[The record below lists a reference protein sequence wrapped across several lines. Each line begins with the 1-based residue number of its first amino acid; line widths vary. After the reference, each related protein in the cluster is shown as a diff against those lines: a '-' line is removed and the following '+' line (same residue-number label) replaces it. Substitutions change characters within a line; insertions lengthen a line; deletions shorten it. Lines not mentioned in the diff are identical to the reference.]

1 MLRILLDA
9 FHFLAGFL
17 NVFHAVIGALLIT
30 WVVLRVRKPEAA
42 RRFGRWT
49 LIAVGAL
56 LVLAPFAWIIP
67 AVFKTG
73 DAFNDYIFFPPLSK
87 WGETLSLTNFHEL
100 FKGKPSQRGAVYF
113 WEYFLNSTVIA
124 TVTTTMQIFL
134 SSLAGY
140 ALAKFEFRGKAVLTL
155 FMLGAMMIPPV
166 LLLAPLYK
174 MVVDL
179 GLVDSHAG
187 VIIPLM
193 ASTYGTFLFRQ
204 ACVTIP
210 NEMIDAARLDG
221 CSELGIYFRV
231 VMPLVRPM
239 AAAFCLVAFLANWNA
254 FFQPN
259 IFLHSDEKLT
269 VPVALNLLLGVYRQK
284 QGVYLAGTALAMIP
298 PAVLFFF
305 LQKEFIS
312 GLTSGAVKG

>member
-1 MLRILLDA
+1 MNIFHYAILA
-9 FHFLAGFL
+9 VLA
-17 NVFHAVIGALLIT
+17 IY
-30 WVVLRVRKPEAA
+30 VVLRVRNRGRA
-42 RRFGRWT
+42 RKFARGAV
-49 LIAVGAL
+49 IGVGAL
-56 LVLAPFAWIIP
+56 LVLSPFAWLVP

-73 DAFNDYIFFPPLSK
+73 AAFNDYVFFPPLSK
-87 WGETLSLTNFHEL
+87 WPETLSLANFHKLGE
-100 FKGKPSQRGAVYF
+100 GRPSLRGQVYF

-124 TVTTTMQIFL
+124 TVTTTSQIFF

-140 ALAKFEFRGKAVLTL
+140 ALAKFEFRGKGVLML
-155 FMLGAMMIPPV
+155 FMLGSMMIPPV

-179 GLVDSHAG
+179 GLVDSLAG
-187 VIIPLM
+187 VIVPIM
-193 ASTYGTFLFRQ
+193 VSTYGAFFLRQ
-204 ACVTIP
+204 ACVIVP
-210 NEMIDAARLDG
+210 NEMLDAARLDG
-221 CSELGIYFRV
+221 CSEIGIYFRV

-254 FFQPN
+254 FFMPN
-259 IFLHSDEKLT
+259 VFLHSEDNLT
-269 VPVALNLLLGVYRQK
+269 VPVVLNLLLGVYRQK
-284 QGVYLAGTALAMIP
+284 QGVFLAGTALAMIP

>member
-1 MLRILLDA
+1 MTVIHYALFATVLVY
-9 FHFLAGFL
+9 LAIR
-17 NVFHAVIGALLIT
+17 ARDRA
-30 WVVLRVRKPEAA
+30 RA
-42 RRFGRWT
+42 RRFGRWA
-49 LIAVGAL
+49 IVFVGAL
-56 LVLAPFAWIIP
+56 LVLSPFVWIVP

-73 DAFNDYIFFPPLSK
+73 AAFNDYIFFPPPSK
-87 WGETLSLTNFHEL
+87 WRETMSFWNFHEL
-100 FKGKPSQRGAVYF
+100 FQGRPSVRGQVYF
-113 WEYFLNSTVIA
+113 WEYLLNSTVVA
-124 TVTTTMQIFL
+124 TVTTTLQIFL

-140 ALAKFEFRGKAVLTL
+140 ALAKFEFRGKGALTL
-155 FMLGAMMIPPV
+155 FMLGSMMIPSV

-179 GLVDSHAG
+179 GLVDSLPG
-187 VIIPLM
+187 VIIPSM
-193 ASTYGTFLFRQ
+193 VSTYGIFLFRQ
-204 ACVTIP
+204 ACLSVP
-210 NEMIDAARLDG
+210 NEMLDAARLDG
-221 CSELGIYFRV
+221 CSEIGIYFRV

-259 IFLHSDEKLT
+259 IFLHSDDNQT

-284 QGVYLAGTALAMIP
+284 QGVFLAGTALAMIP

>member
-1 MLRILLDA
+1 MSFIHYILIA
-9 FHFLAGFL
+9 
-17 NVFHAVIGALLIT
+17 ALLAYFAI
-30 WVVLRVRKPEAA
+30 RIRDRA
-42 RRFGRWT
+42 RASQFGRAA
-49 LIAVGAL
+49 LIVGGAL

-67 AVFKTG
+67 AVFKTRA
-73 DAFNDYIFFPPLSK
+73 AFNDYIFFPPPAK
-87 WGETLSLTNFHEL
+87 WRETMSLESFREL
-100 FKGKPSQRGAVYF
+100 FAARPSIRGDVYF
-113 WEYFLNSTVIA
+113 WEYFLNSTVFA
-124 TVTTTMQIFL
+124 TVTTTLQIFF

-140 ALAKFEFRGKAVLTL
+140 GLAKFEFRGKTALTL
-155 FMLGAMMIPPV
+155 FMLGSMMIPSV

-179 GLVDSHAG
+179 GLVDSLAG
-187 VIIPLM
+187 LIIPIM
-193 ASTYGTFLFRQ
+193 VSTYGAFLFRQ
-204 ACVTIP
+204 ACVGVP
-210 NEMIDAARLDG
+210 NEMLDAARLDG
-221 CSELGIYFRV
+221 CSEFGIYFRV

-259 IFLHSDEKLT
+259 IFLHSEDKLT
-269 VPVALNLLLGVYRQK
+269 VPVVLNLLLGVYRQN
-284 QGVYLAGTALAMIP
+284 QGVFLAGTALAIIP

>member
-1 MLRILLDA
+1 MSI
-9 FHFLAGFL
+9 FHWAAIALVLAY
-17 NVFHAVIGALLIT
+17 VVI
-30 WVVLRVRKPEAA
+30 RVHNRDAA
-42 RRFGRWT
+42 RRYARWA
-49 LIAVGAL
+49 LISVGAL
-56 LVLAPFAWIIP
+56 LVLAPFAWIVP

-73 DAFNDYIFFPPLSK
+73 DAFNDYIFFPPPSK
-87 WGETLSLTNFHEL
+87 WRDTMSLYNFHEL
-100 FKGKPSQRGAVYF
+100 FKGRPSQRGPVYF

-124 TVTTTMQIFL
+124 TVTTTMQIFF

-140 ALAKFEFRGKAVLTL
+140 ALAKFEFRGKTALML

-179 GLVDSHAG
+179 GLVDSLAG
-187 VIIPLM
+187 VIVPTM
-193 ASTYGTFLFRQ
+193 VSTYGTFLFRQ

-210 NEMIDAARLDG
+210 SEMIDAARLDG

-259 IFLHSDEKLT
+259 IFLHSDDNLT

>member
-1 MLRILLDA
+1 MNG
-9 FHFLAGFL
+9 FHYAL
-17 NVFHAVIGALLIT
+17 GALVLI
-30 WVVLRVRKPEAA
+30 WVVLRVRDREPA
-42 RRFGRWT
+42 RRFARWA
-49 LIAVGAL
+49 LIGAGAL

-73 DAFNDYIFFPPLSK
+73 DAFNDYVFFPPISRWSDTMSLANFRKLSE
-87 WGETLSLTNFHEL
+87 GRPSL
-100 FKGKPSQRGAVYF
+100 RGPVYF

-124 TVTTTMQIFL
+124 TVTTTLQIFF

-140 ALAKFEFRGKAVLTL
+140 ALAKFEFRGKSLLML
-155 FMLGAMMIPPV
+155 FMLGSMMIPPV

-179 GLVDSHAG
+179 GLVDSLAG
-187 VIIPLM
+187 VIAPIM
-193 ASTYGTFLFRQ
+193 VSTYGAFLFRQ
-204 ACVTIP
+204 ACVSVP
-210 NEMIDAARLDG
+210 NEMLDAARLDG
-221 CSELGIYFRV
+221 CSEIGIYFRV

-239 AAAFCLVAFLANWNA
+239 AAAFCLVAFLTNWNA
-254 FFQPN
+254 FFMPN
-259 IFLHSDEKLT
+259 VFLHSEDNLT
-269 VPVALNLLLGVYRQK
+269 VPVVLNLLLGVYRQK
-284 QGVYLAGTALAMIP
+284 QGVFLAGTALAMIP

>member
-1 MLRILLDA
+1 MNI
-9 FHFLAGFL
+9 FHYALIALVLAY
-17 NVFHAVIGALLIT
+17 VVI
-30 WVVLRVRKPEAA
+30 RVRNRAA
-42 RRFGRWT
+42 AGRYARWA
-49 LIAVGAL
+49 LVSVGAL

-87 WGETLSLTNFHEL
+87 WSETLSLYNFHEL
-100 FKGKPSQRGAVYF
+100 FKGRPGQRGPVYF

-140 ALAKFEFRGKAVLTL
+140 ALAKFEFRGKTALML

-179 GLVDSHAG
+179 GLVDSLAG
-187 VIIPLM
+187 VIIPTM
-193 ASTYGTFLFRQ
+193 VSTYGTFLFRQ

-221 CSELGIYFRV
+221 CSEFGIYFRV

-259 IFLHSDEKLT
+259 IFLHSDDKLT

-284 QGVYLAGTALAMIP
+284 QGIYLAGTALAMIP

>member
-1 MLRILLDA
+1 MNGFHVAIL
-9 FHFLAGFL
+9 
-17 NVFHAVIGALLIT
+17 ALVLT
-30 WVVLRVRKPEAA
+30 ALVLRVRNRGRA
-42 RRFGRWT
+42 RRFGRG
-49 LIAVGAL
+49 AVLLAGAA
-56 LVLAPFAWIIP
+56 LVLAPFAWLVP
-67 AVFKTG
+67 AVFKSG
-73 DAFNDYIFFPPLSK
+73 AAFNEYVFFPPLAT
-87 WGETLSLTNFHEL
+87 WPETMSLANFRKL
-100 FKGKPSQRGAVYF
+100 FAGRPSLRGPVYF

-124 TVTTTMQIFL
+124 TVTTTLQIFF

-140 ALAKFEFRGKAVLTL
+140 ALAKFQFRGKAVLTV
-155 FMLGAMMIPPV
+155 FMLGSMMIPSV

-179 GLVDSHAG
+179 GLVDSLAG
-187 VIIPLM
+187 VIVPIM
-193 ASTYGTFLFRQ
+193 VSTYGCFLFRQ
-204 ACVTIP
+204 ACMSVP
-210 NEMIDAARLDG
+210 DEMLDAARLDG

-239 AAAFCLVAFLANWNA
+239 TAAFCLVSFLANWNA

-259 IFLHSDEKLT
+259 IFLHSEDNLT
-269 VPVALNLLLGVYRQK
+269 VPVVLNLLLGIYRMK
-284 QGVYLAGTALAMIP
+284 QGIFLAGTALAMIP